1 MEKISLIV
9 NFLPVATTLSRSRP
23 AVSHCLL
30 SAGSVARPG
39 AGDVATE
46 GRHQGRGDRQR
57 RDVGG
62 DQLVVARPQSLSF
75 LPGGACAAV
84 SVRTGQSDSEEHNG
98 SPCHR
103 L

>member
-62 DQLVVARPQSLSF
+62 DQLVVARPPVPG
-75 LPGGACAAV
+75 LPPRRRVRGGV
-84 SVRTGQSDSEEHNG
+84 SAHRTE
-98 SPCHR
+98 
-103 L
+103 